1 MTIETI
7 KELMEAETWLNGSQA
22 AQYFKVKVGEENQ
35 VAAAVQDYTKMYC
48 NNAPKELLQDQGAAG
63 QQGQAADQEMRN
75 KIIQLSI
82 SHMG

>member
-1 MTIETI
+1 M
-7 KELMEAETWLNGSQA
+7 
-22 AQYFKVKVGEENQ
+22 
-35 VAAAVQDYTKMYC
+35 QDYTKMYC